1 MKYMFLKAAMNDE
14 IFISRFEA
22 NGVWLKP
29 IINHLCLPWLKPWL
43 IQMITNIQNGKFT
56 E

>member
-29 IINHLCLPWLKPWL
+29 IINHLCLPWL